1 MVFHPGM
8 LHARDLKF
16 SYPSGGFS
24 LRVPDLR
31 VAGGETVA
39 LSGPS
44 GTGKTTLLKLLAGI
58 LPIRDGSLT
67 MQSQELTQAAPSAR
81 RALRRRQ
88 MGLVFQDF
96 ALLDYLTVR
105 DNVLLP
111 LRLAGE
117 LTAAHEIRARELIDQ
132 LELKSHWLHLA
143 GELSQGERQ
152 RVAVARALVHEPRL
166 VLADEPTSAL
176 DPKRSAVVMELLIH
190 HVKQKQA
197 ALILVSHDAGLMAT
211 LDRTVNVEAW
221 TA

>member
-8 LHARDLKF
+8 LHARDLHF
-16 SYPSGGFS
+16 SYPSGGFT
-24 LRVPDLR
+24 LRVPELH
-31 VAGGETVA
+31 VTEGETVA

-58 LPIRDGSLT
+58 LPIQTGSL
-67 MQSQELTQAAPSAR
+67 SLLSEELTRITTSAR
-81 RALRRRQ
+81 RVLRRQQ

-96 ALLDYLTVR
+96 ALLDYLSVR

-111 LRLAGE
+111 LRLAGD
-117 LTAAHEIRARELIDQ
+117 LAPGHEHRARELIERLD
-132 LELKSHWLHLA
+132 LAPHWLHLA
-143 GELSQGERQ
+143 GQLSQGERQ

-176 DPKRSAVVMELLIH
+176 DPKRGSAVLDLLIH
-190 HVKQKQA
+190 HVKEKQA
-197 ALILVSHDAGLMAT
+197 ALIMVSHDAGLMST

-221 TA
+221 TS